1 MISLQLIP
9 GLWNTQFLAVKHQAV
24 KWRTRF
30 EIDDEGSRNIKD
42 KTEAL

>member
-9 GLWNTQFLAVKHQAV
+9 GLWNTQNLAVKHQTV

-30 EIDDEGSRNIKD
+30 EIDEGTRNIKD